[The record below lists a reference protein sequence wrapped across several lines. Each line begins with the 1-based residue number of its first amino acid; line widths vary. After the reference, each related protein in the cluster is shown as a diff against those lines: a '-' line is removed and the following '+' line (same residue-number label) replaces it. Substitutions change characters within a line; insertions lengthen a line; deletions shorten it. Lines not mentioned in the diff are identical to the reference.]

1 VILEDLRGLR
11 SAPILSPQEK
21 QQLVTDL
28 KQRIAACD
36 WFTIGVM
43 APTANDALIS
53 LRQMEA
59 FWNWLPLQFQDSS
72 PLPQGPVFLKGNQ
85 RTGKLMLRFEEG
97 LGEGL
102 LISGQAPSNP
112 AAEDTWGP
120 LPLDFFK

>member
-1 VILEDLRGLR
+1 MR
-11 SAPILSPQEK
+11 SAPILSPQDK
-21 QQLVTDL
+21 QQLATDL

-59 FWNWLPLQFQDSS
+59 FWNWLPLQFHDSS